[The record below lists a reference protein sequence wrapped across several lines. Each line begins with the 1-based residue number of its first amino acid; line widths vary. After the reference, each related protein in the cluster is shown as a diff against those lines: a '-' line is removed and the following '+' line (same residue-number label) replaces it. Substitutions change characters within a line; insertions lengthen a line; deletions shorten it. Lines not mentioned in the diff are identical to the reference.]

1 MEPYQL
7 LWIYGEFLCIGCFFF
22 CFFFLHQL
30 CACVYIYSMCCCA
43 RVSTRM
49 LSEVIRAGSISFYQ
63 VCNYCIN
70 HVDLL
75 YRAKMKRDAAPVL
88 SLCANLQ
95 PLLLLIL
102 SSPNTL
108 SKKSNNKQAGDYAT
122 SWLKAAQIYVFT

>member
-1 MEPYQL
+1 
-7 LWIYGEFLCIGCFFF
+7 
-22 CFFFLHQL
+22 
-30 CACVYIYSMCCCA
+30 
-43 RVSTRM
+43 M

-108 SKKSNNKQAGDYAT
+108 SKKATTNKQEIMLLHG
-122 SWLKAAQIYVFT
+122 